1 MILNLKLMKL
11 LSIAVL
17 GLLIIGCAQTT
28 DPLVVKMQTVR
39 DQGMEREDDPMARH
53 ERIRRFHGAVSME
66 ERAQR
71 LGQYYTVLWQA
82 EVGAKKEIL
91 FEYQQAKTGSQ
102 IKTMKRQLN
111 ATESSGKEEF
121 SIIGDNYYDNGR
133 ILTWR
138 ISLIV
143 DGKTT
148 ASKQSYLWE

>member
-1 MILNLKLMKL
+1 MKL

-17 GLLIIGCAQTT
+17 GLLIIGCAKTT

-71 LGQYYTVLWQA
+71 LGQYYTILWQA
-82 EVGAKKEIL
+82 EAGLKKEIL
-91 FEYQQAKTGSQ
+91 FEYQQAKTGSK
-102 IKTMKRQLN
+102 IKTMRRQLD
-111 ATESSGKEEF
+111 AAASSGKEEF
-121 SIIGDNYYDNGR
+121 SVIGDNYYDNGR